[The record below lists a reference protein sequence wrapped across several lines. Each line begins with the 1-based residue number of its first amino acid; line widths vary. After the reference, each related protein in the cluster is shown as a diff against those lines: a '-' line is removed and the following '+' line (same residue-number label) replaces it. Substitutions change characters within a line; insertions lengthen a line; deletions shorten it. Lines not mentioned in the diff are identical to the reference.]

1 MTETHVRTWV
11 RTLSYR
17 TIAILITAL
26 WTGLGEAV
34 AIHFVL
40 ALLQYAIERVWLRIQ
55 WGIINKSQDRR
66 DV

>member
-1 MTETHVRTWV
+1 MSETHKRTII

-17 TIAILITAL
+17 ITALLITAV

-40 ALLQYAIERVWLRIQ
+40 ALWQYLVERIWLKIN
-55 WGIINKSQDRR
+55 WGKT
-66 DV
+66 